1 MMMVRN
7 WGASSIAAD
16 KIAAAHK
23 MAFEILGLFN
33 FFFILFSS
41 KLFQKIISRC
51 GCFFYPDRPPVIY
64 QVEIGKVVEK
74 VDVET

>member
-1 MMMVRN
+1 MMVRN

-33 FFFILFSS
+33 FFFILFS
-41 KLFQKIISRC
+41 FKISELNNKQIVP
-51 GCFFYPDRPPVIY
+51 FYK
-64 QVEIGKVVEK
+64 EIP
-74 VDVET
+74 

>member
-33 FFFILFSS
+33 FFFILFS
-41 KLFQKIISRC
+41 FI
-51 GCFFYPDRPPVIY
+51 
-64 QVEIGKVVEK
+64 
-74 VDVET
+74 